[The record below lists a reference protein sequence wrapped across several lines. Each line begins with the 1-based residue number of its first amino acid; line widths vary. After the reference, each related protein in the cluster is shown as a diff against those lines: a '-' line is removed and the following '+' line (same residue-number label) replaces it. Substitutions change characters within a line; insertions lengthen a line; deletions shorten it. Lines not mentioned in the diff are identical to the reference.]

1 MATDTAW
8 VTVTVTGCDTPPD
21 CTPTLQ
27 PPGSGRNTPVVRT
40 SERNGL
46 TAFVPGET
54 DRNCV
59 QGTCPMPVCSDPAP
73 GPEPGCAEI
82 ILSGAA
88 SIIEEPFHAPG
99 FEWGVTLSFMLIPP
113 GVAQEGVIFEWIA
126 EEGIYFSETGAEC
139 GDGEPEE
146 GWTFTLGEPGS
157 PSGCAIVSAGC
168 A

>member
-1 MATDTAW
+1 MATDTAF
-8 VTVTVTGCDTPPD
+8 VTITVTCMPDT

-46 TAFVPGET
+46 TAFFPGEA

-73 GPEPGCAEI
+73 GPECAEVLI
-82 ILSGAA
+82 RGYPHYISD
-88 SIIEEPFHAPG
+88 PFDAPG
-99 FEWGVTLSFMLIPP
+99 FEWGVTPSFTLIPP
-113 GVAQEGVIFEWIA
+113 GEAQERIIFERI
-126 EEGIYFSETGAEC
+126 ENEGNYFAETGGQCWAA
-139 GDGEPEE
+139 DQEE

-157 PSGCAIVSAGC
+157 PSICAIVSSIC
-168 A
+168 E